1 MENIV
6 PKDSEPAIPK
16 LFVAIIIY
24 ILSLDLLPQNIP
36 VFVSRCAGAQFR
48 VGLWAA
54 LEKYTLNFLQM
65 SEYSIRA
72 LLRTDNGYLSLRPR
86 RTRVVDQVWVVE
98 QARALFV
105 LRPISKSQK
114 SQKH

>member
-1 MENIV
+1 LENIV

-86 RTRVVDQVWVVE
+86 RTRVGDQVWVVE